1 MKASEMIKSFEK
13 RIATNEIDENE
24 EKVFHFILSG
34 DGGGD
39 FTVSL
44 KNKKVKVTEGLK
56 GDADCEIK
64 AKAKDYEALEN
75 GDLSPQWAFITGKIK
90 VSDVNELLKFNSHF
104 KKL

>member
-1 MKASEMIKSFEK
+1 MKAFEMIKSFEK
-13 RIATNEIDENE
+13 RIATDEIDEKE
-24 EKVFHFILSG
+24 DKIFHFILSG
-34 DGGGD
+34 DGGGE

-44 KNKKVKVTEGLK
+44 KNKKVKVSEGLH
-56 GDADCEIK
+56 GNADCEVK

-90 VSDVNELLKFNSHF
+90 VSDVSELLKFKSHF